1 MRTQTPTMM
10 AAKTK
15 LPRPDMPT
23 LLETLTDS
31 IDTLTVGV
39 LGDTID
45 YTPAGGT
52 RRTIVA
58 FVNHEE
64 VRTQGGGI
72 GVVGQDI
79 SVEAFMD
86 AVPTVPVDGDRFY
99 LPKYAGI
106 TFKPINGRLNA
117 AGTGWLFELKTVP
130 V

>member
-1 MRTQTPTMM
+1 
-10 AAKTK
+10 
-15 LPRPDMPT
+15 MPT
-23 LLETLTDS
+23 PLEAVTADLDRE
-31 IDTLTVGV
+31 VV
-39 LGDTID
+39 AALGDTID

-117 AGTGWLFELKTVP
+117 AGTGWLFELKRVP